1 MNGVAATVERQRYRK
16 PRPCPGGCGG
26 DVMFANEVCRDCARA
41 IKLGAQEQ
49 ERREAEKLALYY
61 VDLHSVWGGYLGEH
75 HGLDQGDLE
84 KSLNEAL
91 TKITNAPPAADQEQ
105 DSPYRGHDVTCIP
118 PKSDDG
124 GYWRDLGPTVALSK
138 RQAQGIEEW
147 AHRWGAMVTL
157 AWLDGFKDG
166 KSVYHA
172 LLDDGDTARYNEE
185 EIIFAQKVQAAR
197 RCIKTGKPS
206 KGVHS

>member
-1 MNGVAATVERQRYRK
+1 MGEPERQRYRK

-26 DVMFANEVCRDCARA
+26 EVYYANEVCNDCAQA
-41 IKLGAQEQ
+41 IKLGGQEG
-49 ERREAEKLALYY
+49 ERRKAEKLALYY

-84 KSLNEAL
+84 KQLNEAL
-91 TKITNAPPAADQEQ
+91 TKITNAIPAAEQ
-105 DSPYRGHDVTCIP
+105 DSPYRNSDVTRLP
-118 PKSDDG
+118 AARGEG
-124 GYWRDLGPTVALSK
+124 GYWGDRGPTVALSK

-172 LLDDGDTARYNEE
+172 LLDDGDISHYNEE
-185 EIIFAQKVQAAR
+185 EIRFAQKVQAAR
-197 RCIKTGKPS
+197 RRVKTGKPEK
-206 KGVHS
+206 KGTV